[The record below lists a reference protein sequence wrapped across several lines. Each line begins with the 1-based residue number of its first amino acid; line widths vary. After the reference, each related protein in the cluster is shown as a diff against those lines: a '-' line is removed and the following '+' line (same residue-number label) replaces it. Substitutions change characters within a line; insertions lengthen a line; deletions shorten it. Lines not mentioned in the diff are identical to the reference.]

1 MTNAPHGRTLQ
12 QTRTTLQGVQVL
24 AAAKEFFTRR
34 SGIYS
39 AFLEQEGPTYLTLR
53 GQGGEEIAIG
63 IAPVAGGTAVT
74 GSSYMFDQQLARF
87 FSSLPPAAD
96 TVETAAISTP
106 MVA

>member
-1 MTNAPHGRTLQ
+1 MNAQHGRTLQ
-12 QTRTTLQGVQVL
+12 QTRTTLPGVQVL

-87 FSSLPPAAD
+87 FASLPPSAD
-96 TVETAAISTP
+96 TIDTAAISTP